1 MKIAL
6 ICGGNLWFLPFLNNY
21 TSILKEAN
29 IDYTIISWNRD
40 GTDPNIGIQYN
51 KKSDL
56 TKSKISKF
64 FDFIGFCSFVKGI
77 LKKGEFD
84 KIIVFNPQFA
94 LFINQTLR
102 TKYKGRYIMDFRD
115 LSIEQ
120 KPILDN
126 IFSSILEN
134 SWTNVISSPGFINCL
149 KGKHEFIINHNFN
162 CSKELVG
169 ERDNIV
175 KWGNT
180 SINVLTIGGIRDFES
195 NSQIIDALSNR
206 KDFKLSFVG
215 KGYAAKSL
223 EDFAKQICCNNITF
237 EGFYP
242 KTMEKRYIL
251 GATWLN
257 IFYPRRKSHDTALS
271 NRFYSSLIFK
281 RPMIVTAN
289 TIQGN
294 YVEEYNLGLAI
305 DNTNNL
311 DKKIKD
317 WMKKNSFED
326 YCERANSLLV
336 KFIEDQKIFKGK
348 LLEFCNK

>member
-21 TSILKEAN
+21 TSILEDAN

-40 GTDPNIGIQYN
+40 GSDPNIGIQYN

-56 TKSKISKF
+56 TKSKISKL
-64 FDFIGFCSFVKGI
+64 FDFIGFCSFVKGV
-77 LKKGEFD
+77 LKNGEFD
-84 KIIVFNPQFA
+84 KLIVFNPQFA

-102 TKYKGRYIMDFRD
+102 SKYKGRYIMDFRD

-126 IFSSILEN
+126 IFSSILGN

-149 KGKHEFIINHNFN
+149 KGKHDFIINHNFN
-162 CSKELVG
+162 CSKELM
-169 ERDNIV
+169 EDLDNMV
-175 KWGNT
+175 EWE
-180 SINVLTIGGIRDFES
+180 SAPINVLTIGGIRDFES
-195 NSQIIDALSNR
+195 NSQIIKALSNR
-206 KDFKLSFVG
+206 KGFKLSFVG
-215 KGYAAKSL
+215 KGYAAKPL
-223 EDFAKQICCNNITF
+223 EDFAKQIGCNNITF

-242 KTMEKRYIL
+242 KTMEKSYIL
-251 GATWLN
+251 GTTWMN

-289 TIQGN
+289 TVQGN
-294 YVEEYNLGLAI
+294 YVEEYNLGLAVVNT
-305 DNTNNL
+305 DNL
-311 DKKIKD
+311 EEKIKN
-317 WMKKNSFED
+317 WMDMNCFEE
-326 YCERANSLLV
+326 YCERANSLLAT
-336 KFIEDQKIFKGK
+336 FLEDQKVFKDK
-348 LLEFCNK
+348 ILEFCKI